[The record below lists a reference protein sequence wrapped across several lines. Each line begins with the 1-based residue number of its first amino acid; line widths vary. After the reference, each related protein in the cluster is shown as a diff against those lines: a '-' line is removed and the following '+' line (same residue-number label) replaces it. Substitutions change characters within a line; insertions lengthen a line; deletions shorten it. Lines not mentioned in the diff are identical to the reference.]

1 VSQFDLIIFDC
12 DGVLVDS
19 ERLAVR
25 TEALILCELGW
36 RLSEAEIIARF
47 LGRSAADMCKEVEA
61 HIGRA
66 VDWDEEFEARYR
78 EVFEKELVAV
88 TGIVDALDVIDTLT
102 CVASS
107 GTHSGI
113 QYRLEKTGL
122 LSQFSG
128 RIFSSDDVAR
138 GKPAPDIFLH
148 AAQSMG
154 VHPRNCAVVEDSVS
168 GVVAGIEAAMTV
180 FGFSGSVTSS
190 EKLASAGA
198 TAFSAMSE
206 LPNLLIST
214 PLRG

>member
-1 VSQFDLIIFDC
+1 VNQFDLIIFDC

-25 TEALILCELGW
+25 TEALILAELGW
-36 RLSEAEIIARF
+36 PLSESEIIARF
-47 LGRSAADMCKEVEA
+47 VGRSAADMCREVEA
-61 HIGRA
+61 HIERT

-88 TGIVDALDVIDTLT
+88 TGIVDTLNVIDTLT

-107 GTHSGI
+107 GTHAGI

-122 LSQFSG
+122 FTQFEG

-138 GKPAPDIFLH
+138 GKPAPDLFLH

-154 VHPRNCAVVEDSVS
+154 VDQRNCAVVEDSVS
-168 GVVAGIEAAMTV
+168 GVVAGLEAEMTV

-190 EKLASAGA
+190 EELASAGA
-198 TAFSAMSE
+198 TTFGAMSE
-206 LPNLLIST
+206 LPNLLV
-214 PLRG
+214 GN